1 MTRDA
6 FRDLRY
12 AMRNLR
18 RNPAFATFA
27 ILIMALGTGGTTAV
41 FSLVNQVLLHPLGV
55 SEPKRILVV
64 RTKYNK
70 LNLDLE
76 LGSVRVFADA
86 GADQQRSDYV
96 RGARPIGSNLA
107 DGAVT
112 VGLPGAAVSAEWF
125 DVFGARPA
133 LGRVFTADEDQPNA
147 NRVVVLAHD
156 AWLRLF
162 GGDQGVVGRT
172 IGLNQQPY
180 EIIGVMGRG
189 FHQPHAVD
197 LWVPLALPPSAFAS
211 PNVFDG
217 SVSVMIRMQLAVSF
231 AQAEAWLRWNAER
244 VAAAAPANLRALVMN
259 WGWSVG
265 ASRFT
270 DANAGN
276 TKTPLLILLGA
287 VGLVLL
293 IACANIAGLMLART
307 SARVQES
314 AVRAALGAGRGRLL
328 RQALAESLM
337 LAVAGGPRG
346 YSWHGAV

>member
-1 MTRDA
+1 MAYARFIRHPSSCQGAWQTSVFQPLQSSSCLVLASRKMPPSKALIRID
-6 FRDLRY
+6 RY
-12 AMRNLR
+12 DQGCVSRSPICHAQSSPKSGIRYVR
-18 RNPAFATFA
+18 HSDHGAGHRWDYCS
-27 ILIMALGTGGTTAV
+27 V
-41 FSLVNQVLLHPLGV
+41 QSREQVLLHPLGV

-76 LGSVRVFADA
+76 LGSVRAFADA
-86 GADQQRSDYV
+86 RANKQVFEYAGA
-96 RGARPIGSNLA
+96 ARPISCNFA
-107 DGAVT
+107 DRAVP
-112 VGLPGAAVSAEWF
+112 VRLPGAAVSAEWF

-217 SVSVMIRMQLAVSF
+217 SVSFMIRMQLAVSF

-244 VAAAAPANLRALVMN
+244 LAAAAPANLRGLVMN

-265 ASRFT
+265 GSRFT
-270 DANAGN
+270 SETGVNN
-276 TKTPLLILLGA
+276 K
-287 VGLVLL
+287 
-293 IACANIAGLMLART
+293 
-307 SARVQES
+307 
-314 AVRAALGAGRGRLL
+314 
-328 RQALAESLM
+328 
-337 LAVAGGPRG
+337 
-346 YSWHGAV
+346 